1 MKSILKTTDLSI
13 KKSFN
18 LNGKLFSF
26 DKPLIMGIINMT
38 PDSFF
43 DGGKYNSCEKALIKI
58 ENMLN
63 QGASIIDIGGCSTR
77 PGSESISIS
86 EEWIRIEKI
95 IKQSIKFFPKIIISV
110 DTFRS
115 DIAKRALIE
124 GASIIN
130 DISGGSYDSN
140 MYKVVSNFKAPYVL
154 MHLRGIPK
162 NMMEKTNYE
171 NLMIELLKYF
181 SKKIKR
187 LKKFGIN
194 DVILDPGFG
203 FAKDYNQNY
212 EILKNLSLLKKFNLP
227 ILVGLSRKLFVKKK
241 FGLSN
246 VDSLKG
252 TIKLNEIAINNGANI
267 LRVHD
272 VKEANECIKITTFA
286 KNNN

>member
-43 DGGKYNSCEKALIKI
+43 DGGKYNSCDKALVKI
-58 ENMLN
+58 ENMLD

-130 DISGGSYDSN
+130 DISGGSFDSN

-171 NLMIELLKYF
+171 NLMVELLKYF

-212 EILKNLSLLKKFNLP
+212 EILKNLSLLKKLNLP
-227 ILVGLSRKLFVKKK
+227 ILVGLSRKSFVKKK
-241 FGLSN
+241 FGSSDK
-246 VDSLKG
+246 DSLNG
-252 TIKLNEIAINNGANI
+252 TIKLNKIAVDNGASI

-272 VKEANECIKITTFA
+272 IKENLFLIR
-286 KNNN
+286 

>member
-18 LNGKLFSF
+18 LNGKLFSL

-58 ENMLN
+58 ENMLD

-140 MYKVVSNFKAPYVL
+140 MYKVVSNFNAPYVL

-241 FGLSN
+241 FGSSN

-272 VKEANECIKITTFA
+272 VKENLFLIR
-286 KNNN
+286 

>member
-1 MKSILKTTDLSI
+1 MKSISKTTDLSI

-18 LNGKLFSF
+18 LNGKLFSL

-43 DGGKYNSCEKALIKI
+43 DGGKYNSCDKALIKI
-58 ENMLN
+58 ENMLD

-115 DIAKRALIE
+115 DIANRALIE

-162 NMMEKTNYE
+162 NMMEKTNYD
-171 NLMIELLKYF
+171 NLMVELLKYF
-181 SKKIKR
+181 SKKIKK

-212 EILKNLSLLKKFNLP
+212 EVLKNLSLLKKFNLP

-241 FGLSN
+241 FGSSN

-252 TIKLNEIAINNGANI
+252 TIKLNEIAVNNGANI

-272 VKEANECIKITTFA
+272 VKENLFLIR
-286 KNNN
+286 

>member
-58 ENMLN
+58 ENMLD

-77 PGSESISIS
+77 PGSELISIS

-241 FGLSN
+241 FGSSN
-246 VDSLKG
+246 ADSLKG

-272 VKEANECIKITTFA
+272 VKENLFLIR
-286 KNNN
+286 

>member
-43 DGGKYNSCEKALIKI
+43 DRGKYNSCDKALVKI
-58 ENMLN
+58 ENMLD

-140 MYKVVSNFKAPYVL
+140 MYKVVSNFNAPYVL

-171 NLMIELLKYF
+171 NLMVELLKYF

-187 LKKFGIN
+187 LNKFGIN

-212 EILKNLSLLKKFNLP
+212 DILKNLSLLKKFNLP
-227 ILVGLSRKLFVKKK
+227 ILVGLSRKSFVKKK
-241 FGLSN
+241 FGSSN

-252 TIKLNEIAINNGANI
+252 TIKLNEMAINNGANI

-272 VKEANECIKITTFA
+272 VEENLFLIR
-286 KNNN
+286 

>member
-43 DGGKYNSCEKALIKI
+43 DGGKYNSCDKALVKI
-58 ENMLN
+58 ENMLD

-115 DIAKRALIE
+115 DIAKRAVIE

-130 DISGGSYDSN
+130 DISGGNYDSN
-140 MYKVVSNFKAPYVL
+140 MYKVVSNVKAPYVL

-171 NLMIELLKYF
+171 NLMVELLKYF
-181 SKKIKR
+181 SKKIKK

-212 EILKNLSLLKKFNLP
+212 DMLKNLSLLKKFNLP
-227 ILVGLSRKLFVKKK
+227 ILVGLSRKSFVKKK
-241 FGLSN
+241 FGSSN
-246 VDSLKG
+246 VDLLKG

-272 VKEANECIKITTFA
+272 VKENIFLIR
-286 KNNN
+286 

>member
-1 MKSILKTTDLSI
+1 MKSISKTTDLSI

-43 DGGKYNSCEKALIKI
+43 DGGKYNSCEKALTKI
-58 ENMLN
+58 ENMLD

-77 PGSESISIS
+77 PGSELISIS

-115 DIAKRALIE
+115 DIANRALIE

-162 NMMEKTNYE
+162 NMMEKTNYD
-171 NLMIELLKYF
+171 NLMVELLKYF
-181 SKKIKR
+181 SKKIKK

-212 EILKNLSLLKKFNLP
+212 EVLKNLSLLKKFNLP

-241 FGLSN
+241 FGSSN

-272 VKEANECIKITTFA
+272 VKENLFLIR
-286 KNNN
+286 

>member
-18 LNGKLFSF
+18 LNGKLFSL

-43 DGGKYNSCEKALIKI
+43 DRGKYNSCDKALVKI
-58 ENMLN
+58 ENMLD

-203 FAKDYNQNY
+203 FAKNYNQNY

-241 FGLSN
+241 FGSSN

-252 TIKLNEIAINNGANI
+252 TIKLNEIAVNNGANI

-272 VKEANECIKITTFA
+272 VKENLFLIR
-286 KNNN
+286 

>member
-1 MKSILKTTDLSI
+1 MKSISKTTDLSI

-18 LNGKLFSF
+18 LNGKLFSL

-43 DGGKYNSCEKALIKI
+43 DGGKYNSCDKALIKI
-58 ENMLN
+58 ENMLD

-241 FGLSN
+241 FGSSN

-272 VKEANECIKITTFA
+272 VKENLFLIR
-286 KNNN
+286 

>member
-43 DGGKYNSCEKALIKI
+43 DGGKYNSCDKALVKI
-58 ENMLN
+58 ENMLD

-171 NLMIELLKYF
+171 NLMVELLKYF

-187 LKKFGIN
+187 LNKFGIN

-212 EILKNLSLLKKFNLP
+212 DILKNLSLLKKFNLP
-227 ILVGLSRKLFVKKK
+227 ILVGLSRKSFVKKK
-241 FGLSN
+241 FGSSN

-252 TIKLNEIAINNGANI
+252 TIKLNEMAINNGANI

-272 VKEANECIKITTFA
+272 VEENLFLIR
-286 KNNN
+286 

>member
-58 ENMLN
+58 ENMLD

-77 PGSESISIS
+77 PGSESISIA

-115 DIAKRALIE
+115 AIAKRALIE

-241 FGLSN
+241 FGSSN
-246 VDSLKG
+246 ADSLKG

-272 VKEANECIKITTFA
+272 VKENLFLIR
-286 KNNN
+286 

>member
-43 DGGKYNSCEKALIKI
+43 DGGKYNSCEKALTKI
-58 ENMLN
+58 ENMLD

-115 DIAKRALIE
+115 AIAKRALIE

-241 FGLSN
+241 FGSSN

-272 VKEANECIKITTFA
+272 VKENLFLIR
-286 KNNN
+286 

>member
-58 ENMLN
+58 ENMLD

-162 NMMEKTNYE
+162 NMMEKSNYE

-241 FGLSN
+241 FGSSN

-272 VKEANECIKITTFA
+272 VKENLFLIR
-286 KNNN
+286 

>member
-58 ENMLN
+58 ENMLD

-130 DISGGSYDSN
+130 DVSGGSYDFN

-203 FAKDYNQNY
+203 FAKNYNQNY

-227 ILVGLSRKLFVKKK
+227 ILAGLSRKLFVKKK
-241 FGLSN
+241 FGSSN
-246 VDSLKG
+246 ADSLKG

-272 VKEANECIKITTFA
+272 VKENLFLIR
-286 KNNN
+286 

>member
-58 ENMLN
+58 ENMLD

-77 PGSESISIS
+77 PGSESISIA

-241 FGLSN
+241 FGSSN
-246 VDSLKG
+246 ADSLKG

-272 VKEANECIKITTFA
+272 VKENLFLIR
-286 KNNN
+286 

>member
-43 DGGKYNSCEKALIKI
+43 DGGKYNSCEKALTKI
-58 ENMLN
+58 ENMLD

-77 PGSESISIS
+77 PGSESISIA

-115 DIAKRALIE
+115 AIAKRALIE

-241 FGLSN
+241 FGSSN

-272 VKEANECIKITTFA
+272 VKENLFLIR
-286 KNNN
+286 

>member
-1 MKSILKTTDLSI
+1 MKSISKTTDLSI

-18 LNGKLFSF
+18 LNGKLFSL

-43 DGGKYNSCEKALIKI
+43 DGGKYNSCDKALIKI
-58 ENMLN
+58 ENMLD

-77 PGSESISIS
+77 PGSELISIS

-115 DIAKRALIE
+115 DIANRALIE

-241 FGLSN
+241 FGSSN

-252 TIKLNEIAINNGANI
+252 TIKLNEIAVNNGANI

-272 VKEANECIKITTFA
+272 VKENLFLIR
-286 KNNN
+286 

>member
-18 LNGKLFSF
+18 LNGKLFSL

-43 DGGKYNSCEKALIKI
+43 DGGKYNSCDKALVKI
-58 ENMLN
+58 ENMLD

-86 EEWIRIEKI
+86 EEWNRIEKI

-140 MYKVVSNFKAPYVL
+140 MYKVVSNFNAPYVL

-171 NLMIELLKYF
+171 NLMVELLKYF

-187 LKKFGIN
+187 LNKFGIN

-212 EILKNLSLLKKFNLP
+212 DILKNLSLLKKFNLP
-227 ILVGLSRKLFVKKK
+227 ILVGLSRKSFVKKK
-241 FGLSN
+241 FGSSN

-252 TIKLNEIAINNGANI
+252 TIKLNEMAINNGANI

-272 VKEANECIKITTFA
+272 VEENLFLIR
-286 KNNN
+286 

>member
-43 DGGKYNSCEKALIKI
+43 DGGKYNSCEKALTKI
-58 ENMLN
+58 ENMLD

-77 PGSESISIS
+77 PGSELISIS

-115 DIAKRALIE
+115 AIAKRALIE

-187 LKKFGIN
+187 LNKFGIN

-241 FGLSN
+241 FGSSN

-252 TIKLNEIAINNGANI
+252 TIKLNEMAINNGANI

-272 VKEANECIKITTFA
+272 VEENLFLIR
-286 KNNN
+286 

>member
-58 ENMLN
+58 ENMLD

-162 NMMEKTNYE
+162 NMMEKSNYE

-203 FAKDYNQNY
+203 FAKNYNQNY

-241 FGLSN
+241 FGSSN

-272 VKEANECIKITTFA
+272 VKENLFLIR
-286 KNNN
+286 

>member
-58 ENMLN
+58 ENMLD

-95 IKQSIKFFPKIIISV
+95 IKQSIKFFPKIIISL

-241 FGLSN
+241 FGSSN

-272 VKEANECIKITTFA
+272 VKENLFLIR
-286 KNNN
+286 

>member
-43 DGGKYNSCEKALIKI
+43 DGGKYNSCEKALTKI
-58 ENMLN
+58 ENMLD

-77 PGSESISIS
+77 PGSELISIS

-115 DIAKRALIE
+115 AIAKRALIE

-272 VKEANECIKITTFA
+272 VKENLFLIR
-286 KNNN
+286 

>member
-58 ENMLN
+58 ENMLD

-140 MYKVVSNFKAPYVL
+140 MYKVVSNFNAPYVL

-241 FGLSN
+241 FGSSN

-272 VKEANECIKITTFA
+272 VKENLFLIR
-286 KNNN
+286 

>member
-43 DGGKYNSCEKALIKI
+43 DGGKYNSCDKALVKI
-58 ENMLN
+58 ENMLD

-86 EEWIRIEKI
+86 EEWIRIDKI

-130 DISGGSYDSN
+130 DISGGNYDSN

-171 NLMIELLKYF
+171 NLMVELLKYF
-181 SKKIKR
+181 SKKIKK

-212 EILKNLSLLKKFNLP
+212 DMLKNLSLLKKFNLP
-227 ILVGLSRKLFVKKK
+227 ILVGLSRKSFVKKK
-241 FGLSN
+241 FGSSN

-272 VKEANECIKITTFA
+272 VKENSFLIR
-286 KNNN
+286 

>member
-43 DGGKYNSCEKALIKI
+43 DGGKYNSCDKALVKI
-58 ENMLN
+58 ENMLD

-203 FAKDYNQNY
+203 FAKNYNQNY

-241 FGLSN
+241 FGSSN

-272 VKEANECIKITTFA
+272 VKENLFLIR
-286 KNNN
+286 

>member
-43 DGGKYNSCEKALIKI
+43 DGGKYNSCDKALVKI
-58 ENMLN
+58 ENMLD

-115 DIAKRALIE
+115 DIAKRAVIE

-130 DISGGSYDSN
+130 DISGGNYDSN

-171 NLMIELLKYF
+171 NLMVELLKYF
-181 SKKIKR
+181 SKKIKK

-212 EILKNLSLLKKFNLP
+212 DMLKNLSLLKKFNLP
-227 ILVGLSRKLFVKKK
+227 ILVGLSRKSFVKKK
-241 FGLSN
+241 FGSSN
-246 VDSLKG
+246 VDLLKG

-272 VKEANECIKITTFA
+272 VKENIFLIR
-286 KNNN
+286 

>member
-43 DGGKYNSCEKALIKI
+43 DGGKYNSCDKALIKI
-58 ENMLN
+58 ENMLD

-203 FAKDYNQNY
+203 FAKNYNQNY

-241 FGLSN
+241 FGSSN
-246 VDSLKG
+246 ADSLKG

-272 VKEANECIKITTFA
+272 VKENLFLIR
-286 KNNN
+286 

>member
-1 MKSILKTTDLSI
+1 MKSISKTTDLSI

-43 DGGKYNSCEKALIKI
+43 DGGKYNSCEKALTKI
-58 ENMLN
+58 ENMLD

-77 PGSESISIS
+77 PGSELISIS

-115 DIAKRALIE
+115 DIANRALIE

-162 NMMEKTNYE
+162 NMMEKTNYD
-171 NLMIELLKYF
+171 NLMVELLKYF

-241 FGLSN
+241 FGSSN

-272 VKEANECIKITTFA
+272 VKENLFLIR
-286 KNNN
+286 